1 MESTSRT
8 KHNSQDSVPLTLSP
22 MASVTPLSH
31 GPHTDMPLKNRAGPE
46 LQAIEGEAVA

>member
-8 KHNSQDSVPLTLSP
+8 RHNSQDSVPLTLSP
-22 MASVTPLSH
+22 MAPVPRLSH
-31 GPHTDMPLKNRAGPE
+31 GPQTDLPLKNRAGHE